1 MYNVDLEVYKS
12 PLHLQLEY
20 NITIM
25 LNFVTLSYMYYL

>member
-12 PLHLQLEY
+12 PPHLQLEY
-20 NITIM
+20 ITIM